1 MIEPPKGGDAA
12 RAADGAVVQAVATDG
27 AGDTARAAGGTAA
40 DDDGGEVLA
49 GGLGGDLDG
58 RAAAGGSARAPRA
71 PTP

>member
-1 MIEPPKGGDAA
+1 MITEGNGD
-12 RAADGAVVQAVATDG
+12 V
-27 AGDTARAAGGTAA
+27 ARAAGGAA
-40 DDDGGEVLA
+40 QAANSDGGEVLA